1 MNKKKLDLIIV
12 YTNRYEPEEIKI
24 KIKILNQK
32 ELKKLG
38 INLTQYIDVISDSIV
53 DLEQIQSKY
62 IEFLKTGGMIKWIK

>member
-62 IEFLKTGGMIKWIK
+62 IEFLKTGGMIK